1 MAPNAD
7 GTLAKVLKLPDLH
20 TTRSQLLGK
29 EIGTQFDWGQ
39 RLFAYYGDVDVFDYG
54 EWTSRDMKVMFQR
67 DGICSS
73 VEAVLTLPIREADF
87 SINQAKGDKGEAEF
101 ATACCSPRT
110 TTAGCRPPTW
120 T

>member
-29 EIGTQFDWGQ
+29 EIGTQFDC
-39 RLFAYYGDVDVFDYG
+39 G

-87 SINQAKGDKGEAEF
+87 SINPAKGDKGEAEF
-101 ATACCSPRT
+101 ANSVLLTPDHNGGMQT
-110 TTAGCRPPTW
+110 PNVDL
-120 T
+120 